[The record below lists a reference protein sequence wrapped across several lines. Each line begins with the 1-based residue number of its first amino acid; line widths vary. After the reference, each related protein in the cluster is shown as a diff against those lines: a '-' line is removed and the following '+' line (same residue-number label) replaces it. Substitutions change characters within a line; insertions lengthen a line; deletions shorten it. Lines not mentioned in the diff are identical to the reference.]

1 MVRQVLVTLDGSV
14 LSQAVIRY
22 LPAILR
28 TGDAVL
34 LLTVSP
40 MPRATSRPPV
50 APREPIVLGSSFARL
65 ETLPP
70 DYAEDEQRAIERR
83 RSELREYLEDEGLFL
98 RNEGFEVRC
107 DVVFNPDAAKAI
119 IEYARQNGPLFIA
132 MATHG
137 RGGISHA
144 VQGSVTEQVIRSGV
158 APVLVVRP

>member
-1 MVRQVLVTLDGSV
+1 VVP
-14 LSQAVIRY
+14 Y

-28 TGDAVL
+28 TGDKVL
-34 LLTVSP
+34 LLTVSS
-40 MPRATSRPPV
+40 MPKATQRGWTE
-50 APREPIVLGSSFARL
+50 AREPIVVGSAVARL

-70 DYAEDEQRAIERR
+70 DYAEDEEQAIERTR
-83 RSELREYLEDEGLFL
+83 GELQEYLDEEALFL
-98 RNEGFEVRC
+98 RNEGFDVRC
-107 DVVFNPDAAKAI
+107 DVVFNPDAEKAI
-119 IEYARQNGPLFIA
+119 IEYARENGPLFIA